1 MIKYALLSALY
12 GIYFFILGASIS
24 YISDAIFPP
33 LKTYKNNYIIG
44 FEVIAQ
50 VAVLAIL
57 SHYSMG
63 YFRNTKSIF
72 EYIGLSNKEFRS
84 HVIQNSGNIII
95 PFAILLFQHR
105 LNTKVVHLKYKLND
119 YLIGKG
125 LLEESDRQKNYN
137 VDKLS

>member
-1 MIKYALLSALY
+1 MIKYAILSALY

-33 LKTYKNNYIIG
+33 LKKYKNDYIIG
-44 FEVIAQ
+44 IEVVAQ

-72 EYIGLSNKEFRS
+72 EYIGLSNKAFRG

-125 LLEESDRQKNYN
+125 LLQESDRQKNYN
-137 VDKLS
+137 INEIG